1 MNEQA
6 AVQQAPAVSSFRM
19 IRTLGLI
26 ALFSGLT
33 VVMVYQWTAPLIA
46 ENQRL
51 AIERAVFDLVPNASK
66 RVDFVLG
73 EAGLARAG
81 EAGASGQTL
90 YAAYDDG
97 GQLQGVVLEGAA
109 QGYQDVIR
117 LLYAYDPECR
127 CVRGIKVLKMTETP
141 GLGDKIA
148 KDPAFLANFDRL
160 EVRLAPDGE
169 GLAEPI
175 TTVKHGTK
183 RNPWE
188 IDAISGAT
196 VSAVAVGKAL
206 DKSLQR
212 MAPLIDRHLQELE
225 RGGQ

>member
-1 MNEQA
+1 VNESTA
-6 AVQQAPAVSSFRM
+6 MQQDPGASAFRM

-26 ALFSGLT
+26 ATFAGLT
-33 VVMVYQWTAPLIA
+33 VVLVYQWTLPLIA
-46 ENQRL
+46 ENQRV
-51 AIERAVFDLVPNASK
+51 AIERAVFQVVPGATR

-73 EAGLARAG
+73 EQGLARAG
-81 EAGASGQTL
+81 TEGASGEVV
-90 YAAYDDG
+90 YAAYDDSG
-97 GQLQGVVLEGAA
+97 ELKGVAVEGAA

-117 LLYAYDPECR
+117 LLYGYEPACH
-127 CVRGIKVLKMTETP
+127 CIRGIKILKMTETP

-148 KDPAFLANFDRL
+148 KDPDFLANF
-160 EVRLAPDGE
+160 EALAVKLGAGG

-196 VSAVAVGKAL
+196 VSSVAVGKAL
-206 DKSLQR
+206 NASMQR
-212 MAPLIDRHLQELE
+212 MAPLIE
-225 RGGQ
+225 RYLAEIRAGGER